1 MTYSIGQVAEMFHL
15 SVSSLRFYD
24 REGLLINLERD
35 SAGIRKFNESNLE
48 AIRLIECLK
57 KAGMQI
63 KEIKEFMQWVELGD
77 STISKRKEMFL
88 KQKENIER
96 EIQGLNKA
104 LDMIKFKCW
113 YYDEAMKDNNE
124 LRVKNM
130 PLTEMP
136 EEIKVAYEGSH

>member
-1 MTYSIGQVAEMFHL
+1 MTYSIGEVAEMFHL
-15 SVSSLRFYD
+15 SVSTLRFYD
-24 REGLLINLERD
+24 KEGLFINLERD
-35 SAGIRKFNESNLE
+35 SSGIRKFNESNLE

-63 KEIKEFMQWVELGD
+63 KEIKEFMRWVELGD
-77 STISKRKEMFL
+77 STIPKRKEMFL

-96 EIQGLNKA
+96 EIQELNKA

-130 PLTEMP
+130 SLTEMP
-136 EEIKVAYEGSH
+136 EEIRDVYERSH